1 MCHVNMLKTYYV
13 RDFPNSSSG
22 KPVQPAV
29 SSVVLKPGWDL
40 EEDKEDGL
48 ELRHTLQQC
57 ERLCNSEML

>member
-1 MCHVNMLKTYYV
+1 MLKTYYV
-13 RDFPNSSSG
+13 RDSPNSSSG

-29 SSVVLKPGWDL
+29 SSVAAVVLKPGWDL

-57 ERLCNSEML
+57 EHLCNSEML